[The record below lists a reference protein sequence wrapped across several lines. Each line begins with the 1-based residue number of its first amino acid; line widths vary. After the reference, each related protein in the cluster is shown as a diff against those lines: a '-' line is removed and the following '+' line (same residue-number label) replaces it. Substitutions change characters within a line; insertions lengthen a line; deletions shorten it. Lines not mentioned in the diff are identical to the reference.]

1 MVDQVAT
8 VRKPAPE
15 FEAMAWWN
23 GFKKVKLSDFKGKF
37 MNQFSDKYDLREL
50 WNVLKFINLIS
61 LRANLEFSFRQVC
74 CAFLLAP

>member
-1 MVDQVAT
+1 MTEVAK

-37 MNQFSDKYDLREL
+37 IDSQSCE
-50 WNVLKFINLIS
+50 ILIS
-61 LRANLEFSFRQVC
+61 L
-74 CAFLLAP
+74 